1 MDLGGAGLAQHPH
14 QGPLG
19 VAAHDGVVDDDEA
32 LALDDL
38 AQGVELEADA
48 ELAQGLG
55 GLDEGAPHVGVL
67 HQALPVGDAG
77 GLGVADGGGGAR
89 LGGGDDEVGFHRV
102 LAGQGRSHL
111 VARGDD
117 AAPGDAGVGA
127 GQVDVLEDAA
137 GPAGGG
143 ETRGAHTVL
152 VDFDELAGLDLAHE
166 GGTDDVQGGSLGGHG
181 PPVAQAPQHQGA
193 HSVGVAGGVEGAL
206 VHEDQGEG
214 AAQHGQDPAGGLV
227 DAQGCRCAVGG
238 LELGVVGDAGGEDVG
253 GRVPALQG
261 AVLGDEVEQG
271 GQDGGV
277 GGGAA
282 AELAAEVLP
291 GGGVHGVHELAGV
304 GEVAVVGQG
313 EGGAGRRTEHRLG
326 VLPGGGALGGVADVA
341 DGDVTG
347 EVGQGLV
354 VEDLGDQAEVLVD
367 EDLGA
372 VGGGDAGRLLA
383 AVLEGVQAEVGQA
396 GDLLAGG
403 PHAEDTALLAWRGL
417 ELVGVVV
424 GQGGQARD
432 AGGYLGCRGR
442 RRGPGSLR
450 DRRIGRA
457 RAAGPPQGLG
467 GVGPRCRAGAVGM
480 VGGDLRGVLTGA
492 HTHSLSRPGAV

>member
-1 MDLGGAGLAQHPH
+1 M
-14 QGPLG
+14 
-19 VAAHDGVVDDDEA
+19 
-32 LALDDL
+32 
-38 AQGVELEADA
+38 
-48 ELAQGLG
+48 
-55 GLDEGAPHVGVL
+55 
-67 HQALPVGDAG
+67 
-77 GLGVADGGGGAR
+77 
-89 LGGGDDEVGFHRV
+89 
-102 LAGQGRSHL
+102 
-111 VARGDD
+111 
-117 AAPGDAGVGA
+117 
-127 GQVDVLEDAA
+127 
-137 GPAGGG
+137 
-143 ETRGAHTVL
+143 
-152 VDFDELAGLDLAHE
+152 
-166 GGTDDVQGGSLGGHG
+166 
-181 PPVAQAPQHQGA
+181 
-193 HSVGVAGGVEGAL
+193 GVAGGVEGAL

-227 DAQGCRCAVGG
+227 DAQGGWCAVGG

-291 GGGVHGVHELAGV
+291 RGGVHGVHELTGV

-313 EGGAGRRTEHRLG
+313 EGGAGRRAEHRLG

-341 DGDVTG
+341 DGDVAG

-403 PHAEDTALLAWRGL
+403 PDAEDTALLTRRGL

-424 GQGGQARD
+424 GQGAQARD
-432 AGGYLGCRGR
+432 AGGHLGHCGSRRSPGGLRGR
-442 RRGPGSLR
+442 RV
-450 DRRIGRA
+450 GRA
-457 RAAGPPQGLG
+457 RTAGPPQGLE
-467 GVGPRCRAGAVGM
+467 GVGPRCGAGAVGM
-480 VGGDLRGVLTGA
+480 VEGDLRGVLTGA

>member
-77 GLGVADGGGGAR
+77 GLGVADGGRGAR
-89 LGGGDDEVGFHRV
+89 LRRGDDEVGLHRV
-102 LAGQGRSHL
+102 LAGQGRAHL

-143 ETRGAHTVL
+143 EARGAHAVL
-152 VDFDELAGLDLAHE
+152 VDLDELAGLDLAHE
-166 GGTDDVQGGSLGGHG
+166 GGADDVQGGGLGGHG
-181 PPVAQAPQHQGA
+181 PPVAQAPQHQGT
-193 HSVGVAGGVEGAL
+193 HPVGVAGGVEGAL

-227 DAQGCRCAVGG
+227 DAQGRRRGVGG

-291 GGGVHGVHELAGV
+291 GGGVHGVHELTGV

-341 DGDVTG
+341 DGDVAG

-372 VGGGDAGRLLA
+372 VGGGDARRLLA
-383 AVLEGVQAEVGQA
+383 AVLEGVQPEVAQA
-396 GDLLAGG
+396 GDVLAGG
-403 PHAEDTALLAWRGL
+403 PHSEDAALLARRGL

-424 GQGGQARD
+424 GQSGQAGD
-432 AGGYLGCRGR
+432 ADGHCGN
-442 RRGPGSLR
+442 
-450 DRRIGRA
+450 RRIGQAQPGGSA
-457 RAAGPPQGLG
+457 RRLGGAGPRG
-467 GVGPRCRAGAVGM
+467 GAGAVGM
-480 VGGDLRGVLTGA
+480 VEGDLRGFLTGA
-492 HTHSLSRPGAV
+492 HTHSLSWSGAV